1 MISIYFTNWG
11 KNHLEVMMNYVDGRP
26 PEYNLVGFLYLA
38 AIIGIFVY
46 FSVIRIKRSREI
58 YKAREDRNEK
68 RKEDE

>member
-1 MISIYFTNWG
+1 
-11 KNHLEVMMNYVDGRP
+11 MNSVDGGP
-26 PEYNLVGFLYLA
+26 PEYNLMGFLYLA
-38 AIIGIFVY
+38 VIIGIFVY

>member
-1 MISIYFTNWG
+1 
-11 KNHLEVMMNYVDGRP
+11 MNYVDGRP
-26 PEYNLVGFLYLA
+26 PEYNIVGLLYLA

>member
-1 MISIYFTNWG
+1 
-11 KNHLEVMMNYVDGRP
+11 MMNYVDGRP